1 PAVAAVAIVGF
12 FLAMRFESGGDAVS
26 LAGINIA
33 DKSLVMNAPHIS
45 GFEGTRSA
53 YEVKAA
59 RATQDLKN
67 PKIVT
72 LDDIDA
78 RFGLDGTSTATL
90 NAKQGVFNADT
101 NLLVLQNGI
110 TISTSDGYS
119 GTLRDAHVD
128 IGKGTLSSAN
138 PIEIRSDAGSLRANS
153 IDIADRGKRVK
164 FSGGVSVSFVPPPDA
179 FAPPGS
185 APAAGLPAPPE
196 PLPEE
201 PQPDTQ

>member
-1 PAVAAVAIVGF
+1 MTDLTEAPAPRRIRFDPTRPRGGDDYGRAHRHSRRVQWLKFALPAVAAVAIVGF

-45 GFEGTRSA
+45 GFEGTRRA

-138 PIEIRSDAGSLRANS
+138 PIEIR
-153 IDIADRGKRVK
+153 
-164 FSGGVSVSFVPPPDA
+164 
-179 FAPPGS
+179 
-185 APAAGLPAPPE
+185 
-196 PLPEE
+196 
-201 PQPDTQ
+201 